1 MNRNTP
7 APGNPTIAMNH
18 ESTPASPAELDPQ
31 SRDLLLRVAAMASA
45 IPADAMTPQRRREL
59 QREGNALYASP
70 VHAPAVERRD
80 LPIPLPQRTLPARL
94 YQPRADADPT
104 PASDVLLV
112 FFHGGGWV
120 VGDLET
126 HDNACAFLAHHIGCR
141 VLSVEYR
148 KAPECPFPGPCED
161 AALAYRW
168 AASNLKALGCKRM
181 AVGGDSS
188 GGHLA
193 AYAMYANAEVPT
205 AAALLF
211 YPVTSV
217 DFARSSYTERGS
229 GPGLTR
235 DGMRWFWEQF
245 LGTSQAVDDDRAL
258 PMQQKWARQPPATVV
273 ALAWHDPLYDEGVA
287 YAQLLRDAG
296 AKVELHSAND
306 MAHGYLRQC
315 LVVPSARDHVRQVA
329 DRLGRLLAAGAG

>member
-1 MNRNTP
+1 MTS
-7 APGNPTIAMNH
+7 TIDDQARH
-18 ESTPASPAELDPQ
+18 ALDPL
-31 SRDLLLRVAAMASA
+31 SRDLLLRVAAMASGIA
-45 IPADAMTPQRRREL
+45 AEAMTPQRRREL
-59 QREGNALYASP
+59 QREGNALYA
-70 VHAPAVERRD
+70 APADALSIERQD
-80 LPIPLPQRTLPARL
+80 MPIALPQRTLPARL
-94 YQPRADADPT
+94 YTPAADRAPAA
-104 PASDVLLV
+104 ASDVLLV

-126 HDNACAFLAHHIGCR
+126 HDNACAFLCQHVGCR

-168 AASNLKALGCKRM
+168 AAARLDALGCRRI
-181 AVGGDSS
+181 AVSGDSS

-211 YPVTSV
+211 YPVTSA
-217 DFARSSYTERGS
+217 DFARGSYTERGA

-245 LGTSQAVDDDRAL
+245 LGPSQVADDDRAL
-258 PMQQKWARQPPATVV
+258 PLRQTWARQPPATVV

-296 AKVELHSAND
+296 ADVQLHTAND

-329 DRLGRLLAAGAG
+329 DRLGRLLAAGAA